1 MLMNENEKLDCVKFQ
16 DKVNDL
22 LIRHRSILD
31 ILTKYQEANS
41 KVNRS
46 VAKTVTNCGC
56 LNIVADKKEIPQS
69 ANLDELKD
77 YTETHVSGKLCDD
90 CKEVIEMELGNNLFY
105 LAALCNIF
113 GYRLAK
119 KCWNKNII
127 RFPL

>member
-90 CKEVIEMELGNNLFY
+90 CKEVIEM
-105 LAALCNIF
+105 
-113 GYRLAK
+113 
-119 KCWNKNII
+119 
-127 RFPL
+127 